1 MKRLRNKPRLG
12 IEGLIFT
19 FMPIPFVVGI
29 IGLFSGNEKDFW
41 GFVFMI
47 LIGLILFFVCLD
59 WNRPTTSKEIT
70 KDLKFTYFVLD
81 EITEVCFCLQEI
93 NYNSTEKEAN
103 TAKDRIFY
111 WRDITDVVFDEYETS
126 LIVYLQEKEQLVFPA
141 DYHGWYAL
149 IRQVPLSTY
158 SSFDE
163 KIVEKIYKKLESC
176 KICGAIAVTHGTCQ
190 NCYNDSYKPAWA
202 EEGFREIDY
211 IKEEQLSYFATDEE
225 GEAIDFSLEPFDQA
239 TGWEL
244 LVREEEILEYSSEFF
259 W

>member
-1 MKRLRNKPRLG
+1 MKRLRNKPRRG
-12 IEGLIFT
+12 IEALIFT

-47 LIGLILFFVCLD
+47 LIGLILFFVCFH
-59 WNRPTTSKEIT
+59 WNKPSSAETI

-81 EITEVCFCLQEI
+81 EITEVCFCLREI
-93 NYNSTEKEAN
+93 NYNSTEKEAY
-103 TAKDRIFY
+103 TTKDRIIY
-111 WRDITDVVFDEYETS
+111 WREIADIAFDGYETS
-126 LIVYLQEKEQLVFPA
+126 LIISLKDKEQLVFPA
-141 DYHGWYAL
+141 DYDGWYAL

-158 SSFDE
+158 ANFDE
-163 KIVEKIYKKLESC
+163 KIVEKIYGKLESC

-190 NCYNDSYKPAWA
+190 NCYNDRYRSIWA
-202 EEGFREIDY
+202 EEGIREIDY

-225 GEAIDFSLEPFDQA
+225 GEAIDFSLEFFDRA
-239 TGWEL
+239 IDWEL
-244 LVREEEILEYSSEFF
+244 LVPEEEILEYSAEFF